1 MVFDIQLFMLTDSFQ
16 KSKFDDWNDRF
27 FQADPSPL
35 ATHYWNACQVEL
47 LALKPGNVHLYADG
61 HGMTVDHFLASAY
74 ATAPKLTDPMLSLG
88 ERVLQSV
95 IATRDA
101 VSLNTNLGVI
111 LLCAPLA
118 IAAEKASGATL
129 RQTIDDVIRET
140 NVQEA
145 ELIFQAIRMAA
156 PSGLSTAKVNDVWEH
171 AQQGIYAIMKS
182 AESKDMIARQYAT
195 GFADV
200 FEVGL
205 NEVDEGVAL
214 NLNQRDLAVRI
225 YLGFLSRFPDTHIT
239 RQFGRAV
246 AEDIRSEAKSLYAEL
261 CKLNSTQLMCDR
273 LMDYDENWKSRE
285 VNPGTSADLTVATL
299 FTYQIKNAVN

>member
-1 MVFDIQLFMLTDSFQ
+1 MLTDSFQ

-171 AQQGIYAIMKS
+171 ARQGIYAIMKS

>member
-1 MVFDIQLFMLTDSFQ
+1 MLTDLLQESTF
-16 KSKFDDWNDRF
+16 KDWNDRF

-35 ATHYWNACQVEL
+35 AVHYWTACQVEL

-74 ATAPKLTDPMLSLG
+74 ATASKLTDSKLSLG
-88 ERVLQSV
+88 ERALQSV

-101 VSLNTNLGVI
+101 VSMNTNLGMI

-118 IAAEKASGATL
+118 IAAEKASVSTL
-129 RQTIDDVIRET
+129 QQTVDDVIRESD
-140 NVQEA
+140 VQEA

-156 PSGLSTAKVNDVWEH
+156 PSGLSTAKVNDVWER
-171 AQQGIYAIMKS
+171 ARQGIYAIMKS
-182 AESKDMIARQYAT
+182 AEANDMIARQYVT
-195 GFADV
+195 EFADV

-205 NEVDEGVAL
+205 NEVDEGVAQ
-214 NLNQRDLAVRI
+214 NLNQRDLALRI
-225 YLGFLSRFPDTHIT
+225 YLGFLSRFPDTHIV
-239 RQFGRAV
+239 RQYGSAV
-246 AEDIRSEAKSLYAEL
+246 AENIRSEANSLYAEF
-261 CKLNSTQLMCDR
+261 CKLNSTQLMYDR

-299 FTYQIKNAVN
+299 FAYQIKNAVN